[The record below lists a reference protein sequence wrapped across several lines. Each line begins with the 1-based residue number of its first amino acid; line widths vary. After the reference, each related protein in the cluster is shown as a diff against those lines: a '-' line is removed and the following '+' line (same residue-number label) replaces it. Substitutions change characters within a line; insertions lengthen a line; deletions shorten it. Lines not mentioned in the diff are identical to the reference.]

1 VGVLLSKK
9 RQCHTLLGAVG
20 ATSLC
25 SDGDRFDENFSGRV
39 LACMILARVPTRAV
53 FICDTSWFA
62 FPALTVEAGGVRGVF
77 NVTDVG
83 NTVVAECIISASR
96 DLDTL
101 VACALIASIA
111 VGVVNT
117 SWRA

>member
-1 VGVLLSKK
+1 VAILLSKK
-9 RQCHTLLGAVG
+9 RQCHTLIGAVG

-25 SDGDRFDENFSGRV
+25 SDSDRLDENFSGRV
-39 LACMILARVPTRAV
+39 LAYMILACVPTGAV
-53 FICDTSWFA
+53 VICDTSWFA
-62 FPALTVEAGGVRGVF
+62 FSVLTVEAGGVWGVL

-83 NTVVAECIISASR
+83 NILVAEGIVSASR

-101 VACALIASIA
+101 VACALIASFA